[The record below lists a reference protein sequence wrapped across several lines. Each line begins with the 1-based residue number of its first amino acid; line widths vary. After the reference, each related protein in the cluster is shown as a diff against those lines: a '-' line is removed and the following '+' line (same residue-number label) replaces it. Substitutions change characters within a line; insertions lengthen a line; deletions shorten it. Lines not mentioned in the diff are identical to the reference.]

1 MAKYLSISTSNDG
14 VLQAPVGVGMM
25 AELTGAN
32 EVRLYLGSTVTHH
45 IKLTCTGANQAFID
59 NINAALKSAA
69 ETSWTNA
76 IEAVTVPAGV
86 VVTDYAMTVFS

>member
-14 VLQAPVGVGMM
+14 VLQAPIGVGMM
-25 AELTGAN
+25 AELTSAAA
-32 EVRLYLGSTVTHH
+32 VRLYLGGTVTHH
-45 IKLTCTGANQAFID
+45 IALTCTGANQAFID

-76 IEAVTVPAGV
+76 VSEVSIPAGV
-86 VVTDYAMTVFS
+86 AVTDYAMTVFS

>member
-25 AELTGAN
+25 AELTGAT

>member
-25 AELTGAN
+25 AELTGAT

-86 VVTDYAMTVFS
+86 VVTDYEMTVFS